1 MEKTQLHKP
10 KLTDIAVAIVWIV
23 TAIVT
28 FIRIPQAFILEA
40 LLVMIT
46 AVYMLACVGFFDD
59 TDIEEQER
67 GQNDYEIQ
75 KLFWKT

>member
-10 KLTDIAVAIVWIV
+10 TITDIAVAIVGIAM
-23 TAIVT
+23 AIIT
-28 FIRIPQAFILEA
+28 FIKIPQAFILEA

-59 TDIEEQER
+59 TDIEE
-67 GQNDYEIQ
+67 
-75 KLFWKT
+75 

>member
-1 MEKTQLHKP
+1 MENKAQLHKP
-10 KLTDIAVAIVWIV
+10 LTIDIAIALVGIAMAII
-23 TAIVT
+23 T

-59 TDIEEQER
+59 TDIEE
-67 GQNDYEIQ
+67 
-75 KLFWKT
+75 

>member
-1 MEKTQLHKP
+1 MENKTQLHKP
-10 KLTDIAVAIVWIV
+10 QLTEIVIAIVWIV

-59 TDIEEQER
+59 DTDTE
-67 GQNDYEIQ
+67 
-75 KLFWKT
+75 

>member
-10 KLTDIAVAIVWIV
+10 QLIEIVVAIVWIAM
-23 TAIVT
+23 AIIT
-28 FIRIPQAFILEA
+28 FIKIPQAFILEA

-59 TDIEEQER
+59 TDIEE
-67 GQNDYEIQ
+67 
-75 KLFWKT
+75 

>member
-1 MEKTQLHKP
+1 MEKVQLHKP
-10 KLTDIAVAIVWIV
+10 AITEIAVAIVWIV

-40 LLVMIT
+40 LLLMIT

-59 TDIEEQER
+59 TDIKE
-67 GQNDYEIQ
+67 
-75 KLFWKT
+75 

>member
-1 MEKTQLHKP
+1 MENKTQLHKP

-28 FIRIPQAFILEA
+28 FIKIPQAFILEA

-59 TDIEEQER
+59 TDTEE
-67 GQNDYEIQ
+67 
-75 KLFWKT
+75 

>member
-10 KLTDIAVAIVWIV
+10 TLTEIAVALIWIV
-23 TAIVT
+23 TAIIT
-28 FIRIPQAFILEA
+28 FIKIPQAFILEA

-59 TDIEEQER
+59 TDTE
-67 GQNDYEIQ
+67 
-75 KLFWKT
+75 

>member
-1 MEKTQLHKP
+1 MENKTQLHKP
-10 KLTDIAVAIVWIV
+10 QPIEIVVAIVWIV

-46 AVYMLACVGFFDD
+46 AVYMLTCVGFFDD
-59 TDIEEQER
+59 TDIEE
-67 GQNDYEIQ
+67 
-75 KLFWKT
+75 

>member
-1 MEKTQLHKP
+1 MENKAQLHKP

-59 TDIEEQER
+59 DTDTE
-67 GQNDYEIQ
+67 
-75 KLFWKT
+75 